1 MKKIIPFALALVF
14 SALAAGCA
22 STPKNQAMLTFETAP
37 EGATIYEGGVALG
50 VAPYTRIYT
59 FVNLNDILATP
70 EVTAV
75 WPSGAKMKYWTNIQA
90 GADLDATI
98 NRPANAPDL
107 AKDLE
112 HSKKFVEA
120 KVRLAQSKQDALAR
134 DIKRNS
140 ARCKQQ
146 QSSAQPAAINDC
158 N

>member
-1 MKKIIPFALALVF
+1 MKKMFPFALAVIF

-22 STPKNQAMLTFETAP
+22 TTSKNQAMLTFETAP

-59 FVNLNDILATP
+59 FVNPGDTLATP

-75 WPSGAKMKYWTNIQA
+75 WPSGAKATYWTNVQA

-112 HSKKFVEA
+112 HSKKFVEV
-120 KVRLAQSKQDALAR
+120 KTRLAQSKQDALAR
-134 DIKRNS
+134 DVKRNS

-146 QSSAQPAAINDC
+146 QSSGQPAAINDC
-158 N
+158 